1 MKISLPDNRDV
12 GEAVGDSN
20 EGMKEARDKYD
31 ARQKAIMDESM
42 EDSLLRQNMIS
53 AGSDFKG
60 RPQDEGYRP
69 NKGTARER
77 ATAEGAYDSDK
88 ITESGDQGF
97 GGAGSS
103 RTVKATPKAMP
114 KAKPETSQIGRPKV
128 TVQDTGS
135 DVARMANRG
144 KPVAA
149 PPDNTTESVTD
160 RAKAAR
166 DRARSGSDSTDNR
179 SVNERLRSVM
189 GSSSD
194 AADKAKGIGASVSN
208 YFKNFKTPAERKA
221 QEQKEKAAKGS
232 YSSGGSVSSA
242 SKRADGIATK
252 GKTRG
257 RMC

>member
-20 EGMKEARDKYD
+20 EGMKEARDRYD

-69 NKGTARER
+69 NKGTAKER
-77 ATAEGAYDSDK
+77 ATAEGAYDSGK

-97 GGAGSS
+97 GGPGSS

-114 KAKPETSQIGRPKV
+114 KSTADSEITRMKNRAKSAEMPSGAP
-128 TVQDTGS
+128 G
-135 DVARMANRG
+135 RG
-144 KPVAA
+144 KSAEMPA
-149 PPDNTTESVTD
+149 DVTKMSLAD
-160 RAKAAR
+160 RAKR
-166 DRARSGSDSTDNR
+166 SREMARSGSGTTDKR
-179 SVNERLRSVM
+179 SVGERLKSAFGM
-189 GSSSD
+189 
-194 AADKAKGIGASVSN
+194 K
-208 YFKNFKTPAERKA
+208 
-221 QEQKEKAAKGS
+221 
-232 YSSGGSVSSA
+232 SGGSVSSA